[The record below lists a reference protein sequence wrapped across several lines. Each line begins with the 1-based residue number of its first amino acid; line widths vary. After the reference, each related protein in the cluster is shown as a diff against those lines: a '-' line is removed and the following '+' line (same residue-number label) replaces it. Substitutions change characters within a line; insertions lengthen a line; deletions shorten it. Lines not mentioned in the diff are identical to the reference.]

1 MWGPV
6 SRQERR
12 KPPAKKISIFLKM
25 AQKIP
30 IEKMGTEIIGMRN
43 MEYCCILLGT
53 DFRKGGVANLE
64 ISRFFQKFAG
74 LTHGNQLKFHQLFY
88 EISQINIGTVRVH
101 VMLLSG

>member
-74 LTHGNQLKFHQLFY
+74 LTHGDPLKFDQLFY